1 MGWNA
6 LLLVLA
12 ATAVTVGCLVPNRW
26 LPPLPN
32 DKLLHFVSFAV
43 LTGLALPFAHDAGS
57 TLWWLFGLLAAGWLI
72 ECLQSLLP
80 DRNFCWRDL
89 AANAGGIVFAAL
101 ATWLIAPTF

>member
-6 LLLVLA
+6 LLIVLA
-12 ATAVTVGCLVPNRW
+12 ATAVTVGCMVPNRW

-57 TLWWLFGLLAAGWLI
+57 ALWWLFGLLAAGWLI
-72 ECLQSLLP
+72 
-80 DRNFCWRDL
+80 
-89 AANAGGIVFAAL
+89 
-101 ATWLIAPTF
+101 